1 MNDKVHNRFIK
12 KMLYLVRPKLVQ
24 WVSLPGRS
32 TGRIGG
38 SEGRIGGS
46 EGRTAGSEGRTE
58 GSE

>member
-1 MNDKVHNRFIK
+1 MNDKVHISFIK
-12 KMLYLVRPKLVQ
+12 KILYLVRPKLVQ

-46 EGRTAGSEGRTE
+46 EGRRAGSEGRTE